1 MQQNSLAS
9 SAGSLTPS
17 RAMVALAAAALIGGG
32 AYWLLAAP
40 ERPAPGALG
49 ETKTAAV
56 AVSSS
61 NRQSGQSLHLTTEQ
75 RRMLAI
81 HPVAMIPFRTEQRT
95 EGKIAINEDRSTP
108 VFSPYAGRVT
118 RLAAKPGDKVKAG
131 QPLFFI
137 EAADMVQTQNE
148 LLGAL
153 SNLQKANSRV
163 SLTEIVE
170 RQNRTLFESKAG
182 SLREMQ
188 TAQAELHQ
196 ARSER
201 RSAEAALEAARNRLA
216 ILGKTQDEIAAF
228 EEKGRINPETPIL
241 APIDGTVIQRKVGP
255 GQYVSYTSTGSLD
268 PVFTIGDLDTVWVVA
283 YVREREAPKIR
294 VGHRLDFSVLAY
306 PEVKF
311 QGRIDYVS
319 TSLDPGTRR
328 LTVRA
333 TVDNTDLRL
342 KPEMFAAVHLFGE
355 DAPQTAA
362 VPIDAVILEAESA
375 RVWVETAQQTF
386 EKRNI
391 RTGIVQD
398 GMVQVI
404 DGLSASDRV
413 VTKGGIFV
421 DRVAT
426 GG

>member
-1 MQQNSLAS
+1 MQHIPLAS
-9 SAGSLTPS
+9 IAGSLTPS
-17 RAMVALAAAALIGGG
+17 RAMAALATAALIGGG
-32 AYWLLAAP
+32 AYWFLGTSAP
-40 ERPAPGALG
+40 PSRGTLG
-49 ETKTAAV
+49 ESRAASL

-61 NRQSGQSLHLTTEQ
+61 NRQNGQSVHLTTEQ
-75 RRMLAI
+75 RHMLAI
-81 HPVAMIPFRTEQRT
+81 HPVAMIPFRTEHRT

-163 SLTEIVE
+163 SLAEIVE

-283 YVREREAPKIR
+283 YVREREAPRIR

-306 PEVKF
+306 PEIKF

-342 KPEMFAAVHLFGE
+342 KPEMFASVHLFGD

-404 DGLSASDRV
+404 DGLNPDDRV